1 MEIFVDVKFV
11 PARTGKTPPVRVDTN
26 YDLKTAQVCF
36 FLDIIVPFCLKITA
50 EHRHSWLTINYTIVN
65 SSEEVLEMSD
75 KQVNSFSS
83 DGG

>member
-50 EHRHSWLTINYTIVN
+50 EHRH
-65 SSEEVLEMSD
+65 
-75 KQVNSFSS
+75 
-83 DGG
+83 